1 MRSLRRTPV
10 EYRQDTG
17 PRRELMHDVLLMIL
31 AAVLL
36 AGVAFVFGARG
47 DGGHSAEP
55 VPMPSLSVPWRRDGG
70 SASKDV
76 AVEPAESES
85 IASDWFAR
93 FRAFISPQSMTT
105 FELPAREAASD
116 RWSP

>member
-10 EYRQDTG
+10 DCRQGEG

-55 VPMPSLSVPWRRDGG
+55 VPMPSLSVPWRKDGG
-70 SASKDV
+70 PALEDV
-76 AVEPAESES
+76 AVEPAESEF

-116 RWSP
+116 GWSP